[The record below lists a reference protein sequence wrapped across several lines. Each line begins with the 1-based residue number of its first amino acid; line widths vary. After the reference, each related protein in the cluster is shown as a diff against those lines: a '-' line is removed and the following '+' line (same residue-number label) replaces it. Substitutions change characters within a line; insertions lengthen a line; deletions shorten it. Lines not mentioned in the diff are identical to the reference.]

1 MGVLIYAIVMTV
13 IVILVAGKLIFEVN
27 LCPKVI
33 SIIKSILRK
42 ILWLILALLGFLFK
56 HKKVSIIGSLS
67 VLSIILLIN
76 LVCVGIMLLE
86 SGKMYKSLETVHIN
100 ADLEKRENKL
110 KDCTLIALFG
120 VDNQENDVQS
130 ANRTDTIILVS
141 VNKRTKE
148 IKLMQV
154 LRDSYMTV
162 EDQYTKINSAYS
174 SGGKKLAVSSLN
186 RNLDLNISEYVVVNF
201 KAVADAV
208 DYLGGVK
215 LTINSEEERKELN
228 RYIKNMNKINGGDS
242 PVFEQSTHYPYEAT
256 FDGNQAVAFSRI
268 RKYKGGG
275 DGVRANRQMEIVK
288 KLLRKAVV
296 HPIKMT
302 KLVCS
307 VFSKDGAQTSLNR
320 KEIISLIPSVLHAK
334 TKTATTK
341 TYPFEVDNRKL
352 NGVYYGFP
360 KNMTKNVKQ
369 VHAYLFDNKKYTPGE
384 EVKKISRQ
392 VQADYKKSRE

>member
-1 MGVLIYAIVMTV
+1 MGVLIYAIVMIV

-27 LCPKVI
+27 LFPKVI
-33 SIIKSILRK
+33 SIIKNILLK
-42 ILWLILALLGFLFK
+42 ILWLIFVLFKFLFK
-56 HKKVSIIGSLS
+56 HKKVSTIGILS
-67 VLSIILLIN
+67 VVGIVLFIN
-76 LVCVGIMLLE
+76 LGCIGIMLLG
-86 SGKMYKSLETVHIN
+86 SGKLYKSLETVHVN

-120 VDNQENDVQS
+120 IDNQENDVQS
-130 ANRTDTIILVS
+130 ANRTDTIIVVS
-141 VNKRTKE
+141 VNKKTKE

-154 LRDSYMTV
+154 LRDSYMAV
-162 EDQYTKINSAYS
+162 DNQYTKINSAYS
-174 SGGKKLAVSSLN
+174 RGGKRLAVSSLN
-186 RNLDLNISEYVVVNF
+186 RNLDLNISEYIVVNF

-242 PVFEQSTHYPYEAT
+242 PVFEQSSHYPYEAT

-275 DGVRANRQMEIVK
+275 DSVRANRQMEIVK

-307 VFSKDGAQTSLNR
+307 VFPKDGVQTSLNR
-320 KEIISLIPSVLHAK
+320 KEIIALIPSILHAK
-334 TKTATTK
+334 TKIATTR

-360 KNMTKNVKQ
+360 KNMTKNVKR
-369 VHAYLFDNKKYTPGE
+369 VHAYLFDNKKYTSGE
-384 EVKKISRQ
+384 EVKKISKQ

>member
-1 MGVLIYAIVMTV
+1 MGVLIYAIVMII

-27 LCPKVI
+27 LFPKVI
-33 SIIKSILRK
+33 SIIKNILLK
-42 ILWLILALLGFLFK
+42 ILWLIFVLFKFLFK
-56 HKKVSIIGSLS
+56 HKRVSAIGVLS
-67 VLSIILLIN
+67 VVGIILFIN
-76 LVCVGIMLLE
+76 LGCMGIMLLG
-86 SGKMYKSLETVHIN
+86 SGKLYKSLETVHVN

-130 ANRTDTIILVS
+130 ANRTDTIIVVS
-141 VNKRTKE
+141 VNKKTKE

-154 LRDSYMTV
+154 LRDSYMV
-162 EDQYTKINSAYS
+162 VDNQYTKINSAYS
-174 SGGKKLAVSSLN
+174 RGGKKLAVSSLN

-208 DYLGGVK
+208 NYLGGVK
-215 LTINSEEERKELN
+215 LTISSEEEQKELN
-228 RYIKNMNKINGGDS
+228 KYIKNMNKINGGDS
-242 PVFEQSTHYPYEAT
+242 PVFEQSSHYPYEAT

-275 DGVRANRQMEIVK
+275 DSVRANRQMEIVK

-307 VFSKDGAQTSLNR
+307 VFPKDGVQTSLSR
-320 KEIISLIPSVLHAK
+320 KEIIALLPSVLHAK

-369 VHAYLFDNKKYTPGE
+369 VHTYLFDKNIRENKNTRT
-384 EVKKISRQ
+384 V
-392 VQADYKKSRE
+392 